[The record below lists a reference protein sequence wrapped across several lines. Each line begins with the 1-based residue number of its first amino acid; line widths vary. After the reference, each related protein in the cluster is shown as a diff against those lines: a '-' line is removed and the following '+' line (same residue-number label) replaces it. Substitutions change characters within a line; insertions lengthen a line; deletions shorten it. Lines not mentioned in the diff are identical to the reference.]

1 VEVLTV
7 LYHVAVAV
15 LIAVFGIVLGRVVRR
30 VVDRILFRLGFN
42 DWFRNFNIGRALLR
56 SGYTPS
62 EFFGSVAAWLL
73 YLIFILTAVAYLAVS
88 FGRVDVS
95 EWVTSIIVVYLFG
108 FVKFFIISIIGFI
121 LVDGFAEYIYK
132 GALSRNEAV
141 VGPVAEYIR
150 IILYLVVVTF
160 ALEQG
165 GINVTT
171 LSSMLT
177 PITWGLA
184 VAVVAVLILE
194 ALKKR

>member
-7 LYHVAVAV
+7 LYHAAVAV
-15 LIAVFGIVLGRVVRR
+15 LIAVFGIVLGRLVRR
-30 VVDRILFRLGFN
+30 MVDRLLFRLGFN

-73 YLIFILTAVAYLAVS
+73 YLIFILTAVAYLAMS
-88 FGRVDVS
+88 FGRVEVS
-95 EWVTSIIVVYLFG
+95 EWVTSIIAVYLFG

-121 LVDGFAEYIYK
+121 LVDGFVEYIYK

>member
-30 VVDRILFRLGFN
+30 VVDRVLFRLGFN

-73 YLIFILTAVAYLAVS
+73 YLLFILTAVAYLAMS

-95 EWVTSIIVVYLFG
+95 EWVTSIIAVYLFG
-108 FVKFFIISIIGFI
+108 FVKFFITSIVGFI
-121 LVDGFAEYIYK
+121 LVDGFVEYIYK

-184 VAVVAVLILE
+184 AAVVAVLILE